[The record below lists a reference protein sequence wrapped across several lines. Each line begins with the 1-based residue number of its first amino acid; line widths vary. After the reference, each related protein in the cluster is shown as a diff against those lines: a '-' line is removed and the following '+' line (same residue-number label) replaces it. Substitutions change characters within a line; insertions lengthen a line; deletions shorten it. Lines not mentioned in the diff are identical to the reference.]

1 VSENFEVSPVLKV
14 ESDPNLHYCI
24 DQFLLLV
31 VLSDAT
37 NALCALDYESESSIR
52 ELWLQK
58 IFTTGWTSSQC

>member
-31 VLSDAT
+31 LSDAT
-37 NALCALDYESESSIR
+37 NAFYALDYESESSIR
-52 ELWLQK
+52 ELWLQT
-58 IFTTGWTSSQC
+58 IFTTGWTFSQC